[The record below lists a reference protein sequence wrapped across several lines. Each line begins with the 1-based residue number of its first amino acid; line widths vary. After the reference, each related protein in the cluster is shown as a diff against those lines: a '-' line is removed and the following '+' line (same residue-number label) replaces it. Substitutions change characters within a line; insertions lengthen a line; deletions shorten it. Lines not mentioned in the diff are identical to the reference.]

1 MAVDTLSEVLR
12 TVRLR
17 GTVFYAVSV
26 GPEWAVEA
34 PPSAEIASI
43 VMPGATR
50 VIEYHVLLEGSAWAS
65 LAGQPPVRLAP
76 GDVVLFPQGDAHVMA
91 SMPGVPP
98 LPFSLDWMRATQALP
113 KPLPVALDGA
123 SLTWGDDARRAGA
136 GDGLR
141 GELDNGY
148 GGGPGSGPD
157 GGLPATRPGERRSEL
172 VCGFL
177 GCDHGPFNP
186 LLEALP
192 RLLHVP
198 ADGDG
203 AWLRQLMLQAA
214 RAATGPG
221 GDALADR
228 ISETMFIDAVR
239 RHAGRLPEHATG
251 WLAGLRDRQ
260 VGRALALIHA
270 DPRHPWSVAELARAA
285 ALSRS
290 AFCERFARLLGM
302 APARYLARWRIEKAA
317 TMLRQSQAPVAS
329 IAFEVG
335 YESEAAFTRAFARL
349 VGMPPSRWRAAPLH

>member
-1 MAVDTLSEVLR
+1 MPVDTLSEVLR

-17 GTVFYAVSV
+17 GAVFYAVSV
-26 GPEWAVEA
+26 GPMWAVEA
-34 PPSAEIASI
+34 PPSAEIAAM
-43 VMPGATR
+43 VMPGAAR
-50 VIEYHVLLEGSAWAS
+50 VIEYHVLVEGTAWAS
-65 LAGQPPVRLAP
+65 LAGQPPVRLGP

-91 SMPGVPP
+91 SAPGVPP
-98 LPFSLDWMRATQALP
+98 LPFSIDWMRATQELP
-113 KPLPVALDGA
+113 KPLPIALDGA
-123 SLTWGDDARRAGA
+123 SLAWGDAARR
-136 GDGLR
+136 
-141 GELDNGY
+141 
-148 GGGPGSGPD
+148 PD
-157 GGLPATRPGERRSEL
+157 GCSNI

-186 LLEALP
+186 LLEGLP

-203 AWLRQLMLQAA
+203 GWLCQLMLQAA
-214 RAATGPG
+214 RGATGPG
-221 GDALADR
+221 GGALADR

-239 RHAGRLPEHATG
+239 RHASRLPEHATG

-270 DPRHPWSVAELARAA
+270 DPRHPWNVAELARAA

-290 AFCERFARLLGM
+290 AFCERFARLLGV
-302 APARYLARWRIEKAA
+302 APARYLARWRMEMAA
-317 TMLRQSQAPVAS
+317 TMLRHSQAPVAT
-329 IAFEVG
+329 IAFDVG

>member
-1 MAVDTLSEVLR
+1 MPVDTLSEVLR

-17 GTVFYAVSV
+17 GAVFYTVSA
-26 GPEWAVEA
+26 GTEWAVAA
-34 PPSAEIASI
+34 PPSAEIAAM
-43 VMPGATR
+43 VVPGAAR
-50 VIEYHVLLEGSAWAS
+50 VIEYHVLLDGIAWAS

-76 GDVVLFPQGDAHVMA
+76 GDIVMFPQGDAHVMA
-91 SMPGVPP
+91 SAPGVPP
-98 LPFSLDWMRATQALP
+98 LPFSMDWMRATQELP
-113 KPLPVALDGA
+113 KPLPIALDGA
-123 SLTWGDDARRAGA
+123 SLAWGDDARQPGPRSNAGSDTEVST

-141 GELDNGY
+141 SD
-148 GGGPGSGPD
+148 
-157 GGLPATRPGERRSEL
+157 L

-214 RAATGPG
+214 CGASGPG
-221 GDALADR
+221 GGALADR
-228 ISETMFIDAVR
+228 LSETMFIDAVR
-239 RHAGRLPEHATG
+239 RHASRLPEHATG
-251 WLAGLRDRQ
+251 WLAGVRDRH

-270 DPRHPWSVAELARAA
+270 DPQHAWNVAELAHAA

-290 AFCERFARLLGM
+290 AFCERFSRLLGV
-302 APARYLARWRIEKAA
+302 APARYVARWRMEMAA
-317 TMLRQSQAPVAS
+317 TMLRQSQAPVAT

>member
-1 MAVDTLSEVLR
+1 MPVDTLSEVLR

-17 GTVFYAVSV
+17 GAVFYTVSAAD
-26 GPEWAVEA
+26 EWAVAA
-34 PPSAEIASI
+34 PPSAEIAAM
-43 VMPGATR
+43 VLPGAAR
-50 VIEYHVLLEGSAWAS
+50 VIEYHVLLDGTAWAS
-65 LAGQPPVRLAP
+65 LAGQPPVRLVP
-76 GDVVLFPQGDAHVMA
+76 GDVVMFPQGDAHVMA
-91 SMPGVPP
+91 SAPGVLP
-98 LPFSLDWMRATQALP
+98 LPFSMDWMRATQELP
-113 KPLPVALDGA
+113 KPLPIALDGA
-123 SLTWGDDARRAGA
+123 SLAWGDDVRRPGPGGRAGT
-136 GDGLR
+136 
-141 GELDNGY
+141 
-148 GGGPGSGPD
+148 GSSTAD
-157 GGLPATRPGERRSEL
+157 ERRSGL

-203 AWLRQLMLQAA
+203 AWLRQLMLQAV
-214 RAATGPG
+214 RGATGPG
-221 GDALADR
+221 GAALADR

-270 DPRHPWSVAELARAA
+270 DPQHPWNVAELAAAA

-290 AFCERFARLLGM
+290 AFCERFARLLGV
-302 APARYLARWRIEKAA
+302 APARYLARWRMEVAT
-317 TMLRQSQAPVAS
+317 TMLRQSQAPVAT

-349 VGMPPSRWRAAPLH
+349 VGMPPSRWRAALLH